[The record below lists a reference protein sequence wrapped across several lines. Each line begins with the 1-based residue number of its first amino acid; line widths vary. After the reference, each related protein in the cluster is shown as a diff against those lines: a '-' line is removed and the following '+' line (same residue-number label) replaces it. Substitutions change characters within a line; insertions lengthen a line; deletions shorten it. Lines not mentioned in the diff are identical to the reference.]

1 MKSCLRQYSVEDID
15 NKLIPFKRKQ
25 FDELQTEE
33 AKLKQQLG
41 RVEMEQNIAG
51 GEKVKCWQPDKKVAP
66 LKLSLRGVVVR
77 AGSSSCSNDTEPVEE
92 NSGKVLA
99 AAAVEESGGGVDDNA
114 VFPSLPIQPSYQPSE
129 VPDVSKDLFLSDD
142 SDVCDGDSPV
152 KKQQQQIA
160 QEPPTTPA
168 AVTVREEPTVGKVD
182 LTSPQAISSLL
193 KSPFHSRLV
202 SLSEIS
208 KKSDS
213 SNGDK
218 QKEDIFTKLSKE
230 PKGNGMVRTKKPKK
244 KAQLSR
250 STTTAIS
257 S

>member
-41 RVEMEQNIAG
+41 RVESEQTNAG
-51 GEKVKCWQPDKKVAP
+51 GEKVKGCQPDKKVAP

-99 AAAVEESGGGVDDNA
+99 AAAGEESGGGVDDNA

-152 KKQQQQIA
+152 KKQQQQLIT
-160 QEPPTTPA
+160 QEPPATPA
-168 AVTVREEPTVGKVD
+168 TVTVQEEPTVGKLD
-182 LTSPQAISSLL
+182 LTSPQGISSLL
-193 KSPFHSRLV
+193 KSPFHARLV

-208 KKSDS
+208 KKPDS
-213 SNGDK
+213 SK
-218 QKEDIFTKLSKE
+218 QKEDIFAQLSKE
-230 PKGNGMVRTKKPKK
+230 PKEKGMVRTKKPKK